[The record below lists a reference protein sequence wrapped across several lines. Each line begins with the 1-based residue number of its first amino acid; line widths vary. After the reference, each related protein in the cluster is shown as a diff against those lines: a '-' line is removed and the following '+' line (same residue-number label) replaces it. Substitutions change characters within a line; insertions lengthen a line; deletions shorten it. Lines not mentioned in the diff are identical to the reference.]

1 MVLFPLIV
9 GAGSGAAMWL
19 YSLAS
24 ERIDATDKLDY
35 SIKVASLKFKSATE
49 LELALDVTLINK
61 ANVSWNIKHPA
72 ISVFDGNTLM
82 SESAARDKKYE
93 IKANSTTKL
102 DRMYFPIPIL
112 KLAKVASQL
121 ISPIISGWEV
131 GKGIAYNIE
140 KASTALMSKQAEIL
154 KTWSVKLDTEVNG
167 IPVVYTETELVGLG
181 YAPMSAID
189 RPIALAPADIDKL
202 IPRPNGTKIVW
213 QDKNVHDTVKLMVQ
227 IVEQDHDKIKEFSKL
242 FKRSTVKETSKAI
255 FDFVFKYIKYNIEDG
270 EQLKNPLVTYDL
282 GQRKAVAFYKTHG
295 YWNKDFSAD
304 CDDMAIF
311 VASIL
316 RNLGI
321 SYTFEVASYKDVF
334 GQDKGYSHVYV
345 NLPVKGGNI
354 IIDPVYYAFNQRKD
368 YSRKFNY
375 SGTGHY
381 VNLNGMD
388 ITYLGTTA
396 EQTTDVEL
404 DNFLKSLK
412 SAFTPSGATWNNQQL
427 SKFDG
432 EKINSVID
440 AAISSKGK
448 YEKMKYLATLR
459 QLIEG
464 YSKFFSVNAKLRGYI
479 NGIEEED
486 KKIKQFLIKSRND
499 LARQGGNFNVIEMF
513 DYAIK
518 YWDNSETREKALEY
532 ISKAEQKLVK
542 QNVGFF
548 GALYTRCM
556 MQRNPQYNGL
566 DGLVWDNLKA
576 FITKYKIPVAIG
588 TGLTAGLI
596 TYVIYKGVSRKK
608 TNSASSSL
616 PAKRKNNANGK

>member
-9 GAGSGAAMWL
+9 GAGSGLAMWL
-19 YSLAS
+19 FSKATS
-24 ERIDATDKLDY
+24 KIDAAAELDY
-35 SIKVASLKFKSATE
+35 SFKVEHIKITSLTNIE
-49 LELALDVTLINK
+49 LCLDVTLINK
-61 ANVSWNIKHPA
+61 GNEDWTIKHPSITILNTDGTVLAENKIKDEVHSLPKLSTKPIGRMFFSLSTFKLIKLFFHVISPA
-72 ISVFDGNTLM
+72 IQ
-82 SESAARDKKYE
+82 AWDKEK
-93 IKANSTTKL
+93 TKL
-102 DRMYFPIPIL
+102 
-112 KLAKVASQL
+112 
-121 ISPIISGWEV
+121 E
-131 GKGIAYNIE
+131 NIKIVNDIFFE
-140 KASTALMSKQAEIL
+140 KKTEIL
-154 KTWSVKLDTEVNG
+154 KSLSLAVKTEVNG
-167 IPVVYTETELVGLG
+167 IPFVYNTTDLSGLG

-189 RPIALAPADIDKL
+189 RPIVLAPADIDKL

-321 SYTFEVASYKDVF
+321 SYTFEVASYKDAF

-388 ITYLGTTA
+388 ITYLGA
-396 EQTTDVEL
+396 I
-404 DNFLKSLK
+404 DN
-412 SAFTPSGATWNNQQL
+412 AQVA
-427 SKFDG
+427 
-432 EKINSVID
+432 
-440 AAISSKGK
+440 
-448 YEKMKYLATLR
+448 
-459 QLIEG
+459 
-464 YSKFFSVNAKLRGYI
+464 
-479 NGIEEED
+479 EEE

-518 YWDNSETREKALEY
+518 YWDNPETREKALEY

-548 GALYTRCM
+548 GALHTRCM

-566 DGLVWDNLKA
+566 DGLAWDNLKA

-596 TYVIYKGVSRKK
+596 TYAIYKGVSRKK

-616 PAKRKNNANGK
+616 PVKRKNNANGK